1 MTVRKLGEKPQPS
14 HQPNESSGDLH
25 LNDLQCQGNGAFRR
39 VRVCISC
46 LAKQA
51 HFSAVPW

>member
-14 HQPNESSGDLH
+14 HQPNESSGDRH